1 MGDRKQ
7 PTPVPTNQVR
17 PAPPPA
23 PPLPLNWFAP
33 TRQAWIREA
42 LMVYGFVNR
51 EHLMRKFGISRPQAS
66 ADLQLFQRDNPK
78 AMTYD
83 LSRKCYVNAEW
94 SR

>member
-1 MGDRKQ
+1 
-7 PTPVPTNQVR
+7 
-17 PAPPPA
+17 
-23 PPLPLNWFAP
+23 
-33 TRQAWIREA
+33 
-42 LMVYGFVNR
+42 MVYGFVNR